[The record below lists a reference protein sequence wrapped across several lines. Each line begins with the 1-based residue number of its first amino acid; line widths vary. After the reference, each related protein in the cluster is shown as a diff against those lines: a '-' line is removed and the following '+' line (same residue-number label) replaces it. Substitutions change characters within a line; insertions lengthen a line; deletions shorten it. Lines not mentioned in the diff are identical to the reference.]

1 MMKKIGFGPANI
13 LLPAQAD
20 LSKWSV
26 VACDQY
32 TSEPAYWAEV
42 ENTVGEAPSM
52 LRLTLPEIYL
62 EQDGVD
68 ERISQITR
76 SMQSYLDTDVFAEYP
91 SAYLYLER
99 KLADGTVRKGLIGMV
114 DLEQYDYNR
123 GSTSLIRAT
132 EGTVLERIPP
142 RVRVR
147 ENAPLESP
155 HVMLLIDDPEK
166 NVIEPLAKET
176 ERLIK
181 LYDFELMQNGG
192 HSTGYLIG
200 AEQAA
205 RVEEALLKLYQASEE
220 KYQNPL
226 LFAVGDGNHSLATA
240 KACYE
245 QFKQTHD
252 PSEWSDAP
260 ARYALVEVVNLHDD
274 SLQFEPI
281 HRVIFGVDPNHFLRS
296 LTEHFEVSATP
307 EEGIGQTFKYVTGDN
322 MGQVSILNPDA
333 NLCVGT
339 LQGFIDTYLKNY
351 GGKVD
356 YIHGDEVVISLS
368 AQPDSIGLILPKM
381 EKSDLFETIQKDGVL
396 PRKTFSMGHA
406 NDKRFYLEC
415 RKIK

>member
-1 MMKKIGFGPANI
+1 MMKKIGFEPANI

-91 SAYLYLER
+91 SSYLYLER

-176 ERLIK
+176 ERLTK

-252 PSEWSDAP
+252 PSEWADAP

>member
-1 MMKKIGFGPANI
+1 MMKKIGFEPANI

-166 NVIEPLAKET
+166 NIIEPLAKET
-176 ERLIK
+176 ERLTK

>member
-1 MMKKIGFGPANI
+1 MKKIGFGPADI
-13 LLPAQAD
+13 LLPKTAD

-32 TSEPAYWAEV
+32 TSEPAYWKTV
-42 ENTVGEAPSM
+42 EDIVGDAPSM

-62 EQDGVD
+62 EQERVY
-68 ERISQITR
+68 ERIAQITR
-76 SMQSYLDTDVFAEYP
+76 NMQNYLDTGVFAEYP
-91 SAYLYLER
+91 QAYLYLER
-99 KLADGTVRKGLIGMV
+99 TLADGTVRKGLIGAV
-114 DLEQYDYNR
+114 DLEQYDYCA
-123 GSTSLIRAT
+123 GSHSLIRAT

-147 ENAPLESP
+147 ENAPIEAP
-155 HVMLLIDDPEK
+155 HVMLLIDDPEQC
-166 NVIEPLAKET
+166 VIEPLSAET
-176 ERLIK
+176 GKLTK

-192 HSTGYLIG
+192 HSAGYLVD
-200 AEQAA
+200 AAQAA
-205 RVEEALLKLYQASEE
+205 RLEDALARLYDTSEA
-220 KYQNPL
+220 KYQSPL

-245 QFKQTHD
+245 QFKKTHD
-252 PSEWSDAP
+252 QAEWEHAPS
-260 ARYALVEVVNLHDD
+260 RYALVEIVNLHDE

-281 HRVIFGVDPNHFLRS
+281 HRVIFGVEPAHFLQKLSERF
-296 LTEHFEVSATP
+296 TVSDTDHS
-307 EEGIGQTFKYVTGDN
+307 IGQTFQYVVGDEA
-322 MGQVSILNPDA
+322 GVRTILNPSA

-339 LQGFIDTYLKNY
+339 LQGFIDAYLAEY

-356 YIHGDEVVISLS
+356 YIHGEEVVRALS
-368 AQPDSIGLILPKM
+368 AEPNSIGLILPKM

-415 RKIK
+415 RKII